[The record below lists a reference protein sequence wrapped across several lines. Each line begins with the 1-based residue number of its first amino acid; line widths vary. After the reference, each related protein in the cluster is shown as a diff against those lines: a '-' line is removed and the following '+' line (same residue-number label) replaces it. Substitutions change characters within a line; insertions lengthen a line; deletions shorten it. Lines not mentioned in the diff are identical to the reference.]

1 MLVENQDNVITI
13 TVNKG
18 EKEFVYRFHVQTDAE
33 IDAKLRKIKRRVK
46 WWGGLIVRVLINR
59 GKADSKLVSIIQKI
73 IEK

>member
-18 EKEFVYRFHVQTDAE
+18 DKEFVYRFHVQSDDE

-59 GKADSKLVSIIQKI
+59 GKADSKLVKAIQKI

>member
-59 GKADSKLVSIIQKI
+59 GKADSKLVSVIQKI